1 MIKYKYTWYEE
12 IDVPNWSSTWFPK
25 TLREKTILALDEKEA
40 EKKINDY
47 IFVSNNKDKNIKITN
62 LTLERI

>member
-12 IDVPNWSSTWFPK
+12 IDVPSWSSTWFPK
-25 TLREKTILALDEKEA
+25 AFKEKTILALNKKEA

-47 IFVSNNKDKNIKITN
+47 IFVSNRKDKNIKITN
-62 LTLERI
+62 LSLES